1 MTQQLIIHHSNS
13 HHPLTKLRDVVLSIV
28 CWALWA
34 SVLVSIVNGDG
45 FHFSATYLSL
55 VAMLSVV
62 FFLWSALHYLW
73 SPIRI
78 KAHTKPLSLKKLARH
93 FNVQSE
99 LIGGLQHEKQV
110 LIVLSSSG
118 RVTQL
123 SSPQQ
128 RWRPVQK
135 ALTGY
140 SIE

>member
-13 HHPLTKLRDVVLSIV
+13 RQPLIKLRDIVLSIV

-55 VAMLSVV
+55 LSMLMVA
-62 FFLWSALHYLW
+62 FILWSAVHYLW
-73 SPIRI
+73 SPIRN
-78 KAHTKPLSLKKLARH
+78 KADTKPLSLKKLARH

-99 LIGGLQHEKQV
+99 LIGDLQHEKLV
-110 LIVLSSSG
+110 RIVLSSTG

-123 SSPQQ
+123 SSQQQ
-128 RWRPVQK
+128 RWRPAQS
-135 ALTGY
+135 ALLEY
-140 SIE
+140 PSE